1 MICLLDFSQI
11 VISSAIEY
19 NSQTN
24 DLIELPLL
32 RHIALNNVM
41 SYKAKFSPSLDEMI
55 ICCDGRDYWRKSIFP
70 NYKQNRKKAHEESD
84 FDWNQFFEHFNQ
96 IKTEIKTELPFRVME
111 VNGCEADDVIA
122 VLCKLNCPHE
132 KEIIIVSSDKD
143 LIQIQDSICPKVKQ
157 WSPHHKKFINLSTND
172 YSLFEHV
179 VRGDSGDGVP
189 NIFSDDDVFLDK
201 NKRSK
206 PIRSSSITEW
216 ESKGGLS
223 NPEAFCRTP
232 TMLQNFQRNRT
243 LIDLQQIPSN
253 VVQRIREQ
261 WDSCTR
267 PNVSAFNY
275 LVKHKLRKVLE
286 RGGF

>member
-1 MICLLDFSQI
+1 MMLLLDYSQI

-32 RHIALNNVM
+32 RHIALSNIL
-41 SYKAKFSPSLDEMI
+41 SYKAKFNTNLDSMI
-55 ICCDGRDYWRKSIFP
+55 LCFDGQHYWRKAIFP
-70 NYKQNRKKAHEESD
+70 NYKQNRKKAHEDSD
-84 FDWNQFFEHFNQ
+84 FDWNKFFEHFNQ
-96 IKTEIKTELPFRVME
+96 IKTEIKTELPFKVME
-111 VNGCEADDVIA
+111 VSGCEADDVIA

-143 LIQIQDSICPKVKQ
+143 LIQIQENICSKVKQ
-157 WSPHHKKFINLSTND
+157 WSPHHKKFINVSTND
-172 YSLFEHV
+172 YNLFEHV

-189 NIFSDDDVFLDK
+189 NIFSDDDVFLVK
-201 NKRSK
+201 GKRSK
-206 PIRSSSITEW
+206 PIRSSAIIEW
-216 ESKGGLS
+216 KNKGGLN
-223 NPEAFCRTP
+223 NPEAFCQSP
-232 TMLQNFQRNRT
+232 IMLQNFQRNKT
-243 LIDLQQIPSN
+243 LIDLQQIPID

-261 WDSCTR
+261 WDNCSR
-267 PNVSAFNY
+267 PKVSAFNY

>member
-1 MICLLDFSQI
+1 MLCLLDFSQI

-32 RHIALNNVM
+32 RHIALNNIL
-41 SYKAKFSPSLDEMI
+41 SYKAKFNPSLDEMI
-55 ICCDGRDYWRKSIFP
+55 ICCDGRDYWRKAIFP

-84 FDWNQFFEHFNQ
+84 FDWNKFFEHFNQ

-111 VNGCEADDVIA
+111 VHGCEADDVIA

-132 KEIIIVSSDKD
+132 KEIVIVSSDKD
-143 LIQIQDSICPKVKQ
+143 LIQIQDNICSKVKQ
-157 WSPHHKKFINLSTND
+157 WSPLHKKFIGISSNN

-179 VRGDSGDGVP
+179 VKGDSGDGVP
-189 NIFSDDDVFLDK
+189 NILSEDDVFLVK
-201 NKRSK
+201 GKRCK
-206 PIRSSSITEW
+206 PIRSTAISEW
-216 ESKGGLS
+216 ESKGGLN
-223 NPEAFCRTP
+223 NPTAFCKSTE
-232 TMLQNFQRNRT
+232 MLENFQRNRT

-253 VVQRIREQ
+253 VVQRIREH
-261 WDSCTR
+261 WDNCTR
-267 PNVSAFNY
+267 PSVSAFNY